1 MKRTLL
7 YSLLLLALTACQDYI
22 TPEVPKDDLSSWMN
36 EEGLVKGEVYVKF
49 KQLDKDLQVVA
60 TRSGEVETG
69 NKDLDVAAVNI
80 KMQQM
85 ERLFPAG
92 KYEKRT
98 RKAGLHLWYK
108 VKFDEAVNV
117 GQAVDAFSALDNV
130 ACVEPVGK
138 LVPVAVN
145 PPKDTYFGSQWYL
158 HNTGQIGMM
167 EGADIKILDA
177 WELTSGS
184 SDVIVA
190 VIDQI
195 VDFRHME
202 LNQCMWRN
210 DEEDEDG
217 YVDND
222 GNGYVGDYYGLG
234 VNNNTILSD
243 DKSHGTHVAG
253 IIGAS
258 TVTNNYFDPNGI
270 AGIAGGGYPMYN
282 QGVRIMTCDFS
293 YGPAAIKY
301 AADMGAVICNNS
313 YHVGTGQATIQA
325 FQEAVDYFV
334 EYAGCD
340 EDGNQV
346 GPMKGGLVIAAV
358 ANDGVEKDAVIPAS
372 LNHVISVASVNPRFQ
387 KSSFS
392 NYGSWVSISAPGGG
406 GDEVPAEYDWST
418 WAIWSTVNNN
428 AVKPMV
434 GTSMASPVVAGVA
447 ALVVS
452 YLKDKEGGLTAE
464 EVKHRLLQN
473 VTPIAEYNP
482 EYEGMIGT
490 GCVNAYGAL
499 TGAMN
504 WPPVVKLVS
513 EGLDI
518 ETDKVL
524 YYDEEVNYVFELSDK
539 ETDTAGLTYEVDD
552 PAGIFKQT
560 FADGKLTLS
569 LHNKDIQ
576 PGSYKVSLSVTDQ
589 GVGGEEHL
597 NVQTTTTAFTV
608 RLLPEVHTEASI
620 ENTNTELTI
629 GASATFS
636 GKVTARI
643 YDMLGNLVLEQVTNI
658 SLSSPGKV
666 DISGLSG
673 GMYVVKLTCNNKT
686 ITKNIIKL

>member
-1 MKRTLL
+1 
-7 YSLLLLALTACQDYI
+7 
-22 TPEVPKDDLSSWMN
+22 
-36 EEGLVKGEVYVKF
+36 
-49 KQLDKDLQVVA
+49 
-60 TRSGEVETG
+60 
-69 NKDLDVAAVNI
+69 
-80 KMQQM
+80 
-85 ERLFPAG
+85 
-92 KYEKRT
+92 
-98 RKAGLHLWYK
+98 
-108 VKFDEAVNV
+108 
-117 GQAVDAFSALDNV
+117 
-130 ACVEPVGK
+130 
-138 LVPVAVN
+138 
-145 PPKDTYFGSQWYL
+145 
-158 HNTGQIGMM
+158 
-167 EGADIKILDA
+167 
-177 WELTSGS
+177 
-184 SDVIVA
+184 
-190 VIDQI
+190 
-195 VDFRHME
+195 
-202 LNQCMWRN
+202 
-210 DEEDEDG
+210 
-217 YVDND
+217 
-222 GNGYVGDYYGLG
+222 
-234 VNNNTILSD
+234 
-243 DKSHGTHVAG
+243 
-253 IIGAS
+253 
-258 TVTNNYFDPNGI
+258 
-270 AGIAGGGYPMYN
+270 
-282 QGVRIMTCDFS
+282 
-293 YGPAAIKY
+293 
-301 AADMGAVICNNS
+301 
-313 YHVGTGQATIQA
+313 
-325 FQEAVDYFV
+325 
-334 EYAGCD
+334 
-340 EDGNQV
+340 
-346 GPMKGGLVIAAV
+346 
-358 ANDGVEKDAVIPAS
+358 
-372 LNHVISVASVNPRFQ
+372 
-387 KSSFS
+387 
-392 NYGSWVSISAPGGG
+392 
-406 GDEVPAEYDWST
+406 
-418 WAIWSTVNNN
+418 
-428 AVKPMV
+428 MV

-608 RLLPEVHTEASI
+608 RLLPEVHKETSI

-643 YDMLGNLVLEQVTNI
+643 YDTLGNLVLEQVTNI
-658 SLSSPGKV
+658 SLSSPGKI